1 MTKKSKKN
9 KNRKIKR
16 TFRKKRQFGGDTTC
30 SICLDKKADH
40 CFVPCGHI
48 CICELCK
55 KKLAI
60 SGKLSC
66 PICRV
71 KFTDI
76 IKIYPVGNLHNSN
89 ESDPSLMPPLQPQRI
104 KKNDPSPYEDF
115 SRSPPMSP
123 DSP

>member
-48 CICELCK
+48 CICVTCK
-55 KKLAI
+55 NNLVI
-60 SGKLSC
+60 SGKVSC

-76 IKIYPVGNLHNSN
+76 IKIYPVGDSHQSN
-89 ESDPSLMPPLQPQRI
+89 ESNLSLISPRQPSQD
-104 KKNDPSPYEDF
+104 KDF
-115 SRSPPMSP
+115 SRSPPMNP
-123 DSP
+123 DTP